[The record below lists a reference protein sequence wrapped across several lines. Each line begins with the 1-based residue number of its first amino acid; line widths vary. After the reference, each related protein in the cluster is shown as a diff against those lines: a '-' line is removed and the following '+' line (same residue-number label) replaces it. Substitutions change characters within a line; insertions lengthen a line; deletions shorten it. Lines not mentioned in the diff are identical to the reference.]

1 MTWVERCIYESS
13 KYYVI
18 TGVSNT
24 LQLKTNY
31 PGYPD
36 NDIGYAL

>member
-1 MTWVERCIYESS
+1 MTRVERCIYESS

-24 LQLKTNY
+24 LQRPTI
-31 PGYPD
+31 GYPD